1 MEAKRMCGNCCYC
14 KADEKAL
21 TGICVMS
28 KKHDCV
34 KKASTAEEMKCKNHL
49 FKAVQNELN

>member
-1 MEAKRMCGNCCYC
+1 MERTCGNCCYC
-14 KADEKAL
+14 KADEKAF

-49 FKAVQNELN
+49 FKAVQNEQS